1 VRYISIVDVGVC
13 IQLIYDSG
21 CIVAALY
28 HILDDGRDGCGGGRG
43 GGRGGGLFVD
53 ILFHFWIMNCEEHII
68 DEPYDVVVLGGGF

>member
-1 VRYISIVDVGVC
+1 MRYISIVDVGVC

-43 GGRGGGLFVD
+43 GGLLLIYSSIFGL
-53 ILFHFWIMNCEEHII
+53 
-68 DEPYDVVVLGGGF
+68 